1 MSKCGYI
8 IFLSTCWAHV
18 TLMSSPRTEI
28 MAGAALF
35 NLCDW
40 EYRGC
45 GILSFI
51 RVRLEIMIPGC
62 RGLSSWLG
70 DTSRRWSHRGNRY
83 NYWGLGWCL
92 KWCWNRTSLNGYRN
106 APCLHNWYLESSQI
120 EGKTCDLWGE
130 GRIVLSPI
138 KWRDSRVPSD
148 VIVLRGLEFLAVFLF
163 NIERLELETVF
174 WYRQLVGGVGQR
186 DTLK

>member
-1 MSKCGYI
+1 MNHSSLHMHLKSKSFQNNSLSPCQLDCSSVAFTSFVLLTRVKYTTFELLI
-8 IFLSTCWAHV
+8 SYLLSNQWPIFLCT
-18 TLMSSPRTEI
+18 SP
-28 MAGAALF
+28 
-35 NLCDW
+35 
-40 EYRGC
+40 
-45 GILSFI
+45 LSFF
-51 RVRLEIMIPGC
+51 
-62 RGLSSWLG
+62 
-70 DTSRRWSHRGNRY
+70 
-83 NYWGLGWCL
+83 CL
-92 KWCWNRTSLNGYRN
+92 IFCAYFC
-106 APCLHNWYLESSQI
+106 ACLHNWYLESSQI

-186 DTLK
+186 DTPK